1 MLQEL
6 YNWEKFVL
14 ITCVPVK
21 TLKFRIKGKEIILGG
36 YFNEQKNLYFVLQV
50 TFYFKNSWAYN

>member
-1 MLQEL
+1 M
-6 YNWEKFVL
+6 L

-21 TLKFRIKGKEIILGG
+21 TLKFRIKGKEIILRG

-50 TFYFKNSWAYN
+50 TFYFKISWAYN